1 MAPTVLLT
9 LGRLPKGLDVARS
22 FARAGWRV
30 VVAEPFAWHLSRVS
44 AAVAKSWRVTA
55 PNSDRQRYLDDIAR
69 IVAAEGVELVVPVS
83 EEAMHVAGVK
93 RALPPGVR
101 FYGMD
106 QQLLLAVHDKLNF
119 ALQAAAY
126 DLPVPLSFR
135 GDEPGAATL
144 AAAQSVVVK
153 PRFSCS
159 GLGVTILQ
167 PGAILAGR
175 DRTADCLVQAFV
187 AGEVC
192 STFSLAHEGRVQT
205 TVVYR
210 GTVMSGTVA
219 VAFERIDAPMVA
231 TWVETFVRRS
241 GWSGSIAFDV
251 VVDAAGR
258 VHGIECNP
266 RMTSGVHFLHP
277 DDLAPA
283 MVRPDPTDPLS
294 RAAADAAVL
303 PLPDRD
309 PGLAV
314 PAPGVQAQPRISAR
328 QPRRHLEL
336 ARPVATALD
345 AADLLPDP
353 GQDHLQGTEHGR
365 GRDQGHRLV
374 RPASGSHLTP
384 AHPAHDLLGRAG
396 RQPRHGADLLR
407 RQRREV
413 EPADEPG
420 QDQRAFG
427 LREASANAGPRAEA
441 EGDVGART

>member
-1 MAPTVLLT
+1 LVAPTVLLT

-44 AAVAKSWRVTA
+44 GAVAKSWRVTA

-106 QQLLLAVHDKLNF
+106 QQVLLAVHDKLNF

-175 DRTADCLVQAFV
+175 GRTAACLVQAFV
-187 AGEVC
+187 SGEVC

-283 MVRPDPTDPLS
+283 IVDPTRPIRFRERRLMQQFFPCLTETQGSLFRRQGFRRNLGFLLASRDVTWSWRDPLPLLS
-294 RAAADAAVL
+294 MPLTSYQILAKTIFKGQSMGEAATKDIAWFG
-303 PLPDRD
+303 PP
-309 PGLAV
+309 
-314 PAPGVQAQPRISAR
+314 
-328 QPRRHLEL
+328 
-336 ARPVATALD
+336 
-345 AADLLPDP
+345 
-353 GQDHLQGTEHGR
+353 
-365 GRDQGHRLV
+365 
-374 RPASGSHLTP
+374 P
-384 AHPAHDLLGRAG
+384 AH
-396 RQPRHGADLLR
+396 
-407 RQRREV
+407 
-413 EPADEPG
+413 
-420 QDQRAFG
+420 
-427 LREASANAGPRAEA
+427 
-441 EGDVGART
+441 T